1 MTTITNLA
9 ELTQAWFD
17 FLDEIGGVDNL
28 NKHPVRR
35 DELRRLVKVWMDA
48 YANPPED
55 VIGVVGCSPTTDQSE
70 RLRAITYAEQCLIQ
84 EQMK

>member
-1 MTTITNLA
+1 MTTMDKPIGSLA

-28 NKHPVRR
+28 NQHPVRR
-35 DELRRLVKVWMDA
+35 DELRRLVKVWVDA
-48 YANPPED
+48 YANPPEG
-55 VIGVVGCSPTTDQSE
+55 VIGVG
-70 RLRAITYAEQCLIQ
+70 AITYAEQCLIQ